1 MNKKSNVITGV
12 NGLDGRQRTQR
23 LSVIV
28 PIYNAALFLEKC
40 INSIIKQTF
49 RDMEIILVDDGSK
62 DDSLEICKRYQGMDI
77 RIKVISKENG
87 GLISARK
94 AGISEA
100 DGELI
105 GFVDSDDWIEEDMYE
120 ELVKCYVQTGC
131 DLVSSGII
139 RDYES
144 PQRTVRVM
152 DHYEEGLYE
161 HLGDEIYP
169 SMLYSREHCDYG
181 LYSTLVNKLFK
192 KDKLAAVYEGI
203 DEAVFYGEDAL
214 TLYSYCMSISSIYI
228 KRKAYYHYNIRSGSM
243 CSTPDSRLPYNT
255 YLLYT
260 GLKKAFIKSEQS
272 TVLMKQLKKYVLDLE
287 FHSLKTLYH
296 INMAVFDQ
304 WEFEYSDEL
313 FSGAYVIYGA
323 GACGQALFRKIEE
336 MHMEQNMAAWVD
348 KDADALLEECLYEI
362 QTPEILRGL
371 SYDYIVVAVKNEN
384 TAKEIM
390 AELTDLYQIKREKLI
405 WKPAKQVIRHS

>member
-28 PIYNAALFLEKC
+28 PIYNAAPFLEKC

-49 RDMEIILVDDGSK
+49 RDMEIILVDDGST
-62 DDSLEICKRYQGMDI
+62 DNSLEICKRYQGMDI

-260 GLKKAFIKSEQS
+260 GLKKVFTQSEQS
-272 TVLMKQLKKYVLDLE
+272 AVLMKQLKKYVLDLE
-287 FHSLKTLYH
+287 FHNLKTLYH

-304 WEFEYSDEL
+304 WEFEYPEEL
-313 FSGAYVIYGA
+313 FSDAYVIYGA
-323 GACGQALFRKIEE
+323 GACGQALFREIEE
-336 MHMEQNMAAWVD
+336 MHKEQNMVAWVD
-348 KDADALLEECLYEI
+348 KDADALLEECLYEV
-362 QTPEILRGL
+362 QTPEILCGL
-371 SYDYIVVAVKNEN
+371 SYDYIIVAVKNEN
-384 TAKEIM
+384 TAKEII

>member
-1 MNKKSNVITGV
+1 MKY
-12 NGLDGRQRTQR
+12 NGNADSTI

-28 PIYNAALFLEKC
+28 PIYNAAPFLEKC

-49 RDMEIILVDDGSK
+49 RDMEIILVDDGST
-62 DDSLEICKRYQGMDI
+62 DNSLEICKRYQGIDT

-87 GLISARK
+87 GAISARK
-94 AGISEA
+94 AGVSA
-100 DGELI
+100 ARSELI

-120 ELVKCYVQTGC
+120 ELVQCYLQTGC
-131 DLVSSGII
+131 EMVSSGII
-139 RDYES
+139 RDYAKTGKTI
-144 PQRTVRVM
+144 QVM
-152 DHYEEGLYE
+152 DHYEERLYE
-161 HLGDEIYP
+161 RLEDEIYP
-169 SMLYSREHCDYG
+169 SMLYSSEYGDYG
-181 LYSTLVNKLFK
+181 LYCTLVNKLFRS
-192 KDKLAAVYEGI
+192 DKLADVYEGI
-203 DEAVFYGEDAL
+203 DESVFYGEDAL
-214 TLYSYCMSISSIYI
+214 VLYSYCMCISKIYI
-228 KRKAYYHYNIRSGSM
+228 RRKAYYHYNIRPGSV
-243 CSTPDSRLPYNT
+243 CNTSDSKLPYNN
-255 YLLYT
+255 YLLYR
-260 GLKKAFIKSEQS
+260 GLKKVFTQSEQS

-287 FHSLKTLYH
+287 FHNLKTLYH

-323 GACGQALFRKIEE
+323 GACGQALFREIEE
-336 MHMEQNMAAWVD
+336 MHKEQNMAAWVD
-348 KDADALLEECLYEI
+348 KDADALIEECLYEI

-371 SYDYIVVAVKNEN
+371 SYDYVIVAVKNEN

>member
-28 PIYNAALFLEKC
+28 PIYNAAPFLEKC

-49 RDMEIILVDDGSK
+49 RDMEIILVDDGST
-62 DDSLEICKRYQGMDI
+62 DNSLEICKRYQGMDI

-371 SYDYIVVAVKNEN
+371 SYDYVIVAVKNEN

>member
-28 PIYNAALFLEKC
+28 PIYNAAPFLEKC

-49 RDMEIILVDDGSK
+49 RHMEIILVDDGST
-62 DDSLEICKRYQGMDI
+62 DNSLEICKRYQGMDI

-203 DEAVFYGEDAL
+203 DEAVFYG
-214 TLYSYCMSISSIYI
+214 
-228 KRKAYYHYNIRSGSM
+228 
-243 CSTPDSRLPYNT
+243 DSPYD
-255 YLLYT
+255 
-260 GLKKAFIKSEQS
+260 
-272 TVLMKQLKKYVLDLE
+272 V
-287 FHSLKTLYH
+287 
-296 INMAVFDQ
+296 
-304 WEFEYSDEL
+304 
-313 FSGAYVIYGA
+313 
-323 GACGQALFRKIEE
+323 R
-336 MHMEQNMAAWVD
+336 
-348 KDADALLEECLYEI
+348 
-362 QTPEILRGL
+362 
-371 SYDYIVVAVKNEN
+371 
-384 TAKEIM
+384 
-390 AELTDLYQIKREKLI
+390 
-405 WKPAKQVIRHS
+405 